1 MFYGVITMD
10 QLETLKAKYKGALDL
25 IPELHIKL
33 NNLHIE
39 GDKLVL
45 RANAPAEEQV
55 NAMWN
60 KIKEIDSSFHDLA
73 AEITV
78 DSSLP
83 PVSKKYT
90 VVAGDSL
97 WKIAANHLGNGAK
110 YPEIIKANP
119 GKLKDENSVIHPGDV
134 LILPS

>member
-1 MFYGVITMD
+1 MD
-10 QLETLKAKYKGALDL
+10 QLEQLKAKYQGALNL

-45 RANAPAEEQV
+45 RANAPTEDQV

-60 KIKEIDSSFHDLA
+60 KIKEIDSSFHDLN

-83 PVSKKYT
+83 PVQKKYT

-119 GKLKDENSVIHPGDV
+119 GKLKDENTVIHPGDV
-134 LILPS
+134 LILPNH

>member
-1 MFYGVITMD
+1 MD
-10 QLETLKAKYKGALDL
+10 QLETLKAKYKGVLDL

-60 KIKEIDSSFHDLA
+60 KIKEIDSGFQDLS

-83 PVSKKYT
+83 PVAKKYT

-119 GKLKDENSVIHPGDV
+119 GKLKDENTVIHPGDV
-134 LILPS
+134 LNLPSS

>member
-1 MFYGVITMD
+1 MD
-10 QLETLKAKYKGALDL
+10 QLEQLKAKYKGVLDL

-39 GDKLVL
+39 DDKLVL
-45 RANAPAEEQV
+45 RATAPAEDQV

-60 KIKEIDSSFHDLA
+60 KIKQIDSSFHDLN

-83 PVSKKYT
+83 PVGKKYT

-110 YPEIIKANP
+110 FPEIIKANP

>member
-1 MFYGVITMD
+1 MD
-10 QLETLKAKYKGALDL
+10 RLEQLKAKYKPALDL

-33 NNLHIE
+33 NNLHVE
-39 GDKLVL
+39 NDKLVL
-45 RANAPAEEQV
+45 KANAPSTDQV
-55 NAMWN
+55 NDMWN
-60 KIKEIDSSFHDLA
+60 KIKAIDPAFADLA

-83 PVSKKYT
+83 PVLKKYT

-97 WKIAANHLGNGAK
+97 WKIAASQLGNGTK

-119 GKLKDENSVIHPGDV
+119 GKLKDDKSVIHPGDV
-134 LILPS
+134 LIIPNL

>member
-1 MFYGVITMD
+1 MD
-10 QLETLKAKYKGALDL
+10 QLEQLKAKYKGVLDL

-39 GDKLVL
+39 DDKLVL
-45 RANAPAEEQV
+45 RANAPAEDQV

-60 KIKEIDSSFHDLA
+60 KIKQIDSSFHDLN

-83 PVSKKYT
+83 PVGKKYT

-110 YPEIIKANP
+110 FPEIIKANP

>member
-1 MFYGVITMD
+1 MD
-10 QLETLKAKYKGALDL
+10 QLEQLKAKYQGALDL

-45 RANAPAEEQV
+45 RANAPAEDQV

-60 KIKEIDSSFHDLA
+60 KIKEIDSSLHDLN

-78 DSSLP
+78 TLP
-83 PVSKKYT
+83 PDRKK
-90 VVAGDSL
+90 
-97 WKIAANHLGNGAK
+97 
-110 YPEIIKANP
+110 
-119 GKLKDENSVIHPGDV
+119 
-134 LILPS
+134 

>member
-1 MFYGVITMD
+1 MD
-10 QLETLKAKYKGALDL
+10 QLEQLKAKYKGVLDL

-39 GDKLVL
+39 DDKLVL
-45 RANAPAEEQV
+45 RANAPAEDQV

-60 KIKEIDSSFHDLA
+60 KIKEIDSSFHDLN

-83 PVSKKYT
+83 PVGKKYT

-110 YPEIIKANP
+110 FPEIIKANP

>member
-1 MFYGVITMD
+1 MD
-10 QLETLKAKYKGALDL
+10 RLEQLKAKYKPVLDL

-33 NNLHIE
+33 NNLHVE
-39 GDKLVL
+39 NDKLVL
-45 RANAPAEEQV
+45 KANAPATDQV

-60 KIKEIDSSFHDLA
+60 KIKAIDPGFADLA

-83 PVSKKYT
+83 PVQKKYT

-97 WKIAANHLGNGAK
+97 WKIAANELGNGTK

-119 GKLKDENSVIHPGDV
+119 GKLKDDKSVIHPGDV
-134 LILPS
+134 LIIPNL

>member
-60 KIKEIDSSFHDLA
+60 KIKEIDSSFQDLS

-83 PVSKKYT
+83 PVARKYT

-97 WKIAANHLGNGAK
+97 WKIAANHLGNGSK

-119 GKLKDENSVIHPGDV
+119 GKLKDENTVIHPGDV
-134 LILPS
+134 LNLPS